1 MYLLYI
7 ELAEFEC
14 EREEVKKLEERLTE
28 VEETLA
34 KKQEEKKGKFNIMAK
49 YHTLSHMLLWSMS
62 VRTYSA

>member
-49 YHTLSHMLLWSMS
+49 YHTLSHMTLWSMS
-62 VRTYSA
+62 VRIYSA

>member
-62 VRTYSA
+62 VRIYSA